1 MYASINFKVE
11 LQDSHV
17 ETTMDMNKADGVD
30 ITLMTSLL
38 KVLSG
43 VTQKVQAVVEKYHEG
58 SNIPIQSADESSAV
72 DNL

>member
-58 SNIPIQSADESSAV
+58 SNIPIQPADESSVV